1 MEQQKQTS
9 AELTIRIAFRT
20 SITPTAHLTLSGKI
34 TKNSVSLLTLA
45 FNECIIHKKDTILV
59 DMSKVSA
66 INSSVCKLL
75 LNEIERM
82 DSKKVK
88 VFLSGLGPGLTAR
101 LFHYGAKNKDVPK
114 IYESIKEC
122 QKEIEFYEEY
132 KTTHHSYASST
143 STAEVQAVAAY
154 TQELVPQ
161 PQPVTRDLES
171 NYNNG
176 TKKMPIAEKVTSI
189 IAKYGPCSTLKI
201 LSYLKSEEY
210 DHADIN
216 ILQLNRL
223 LNDMD
228 LNTPEKRAR
237 YYRSC

>member
-1 MEQQKQTS
+1 M
-9 AELTIRIAFRT
+9 
-20 SITPTAHLTLSGKI
+20 LSGKI
-34 TKNSVSLLTLA
+34 TKNSVSLFTLA

-59 DMSKVSA
+59 DMTRISA

-75 LNEIERM
+75 LHEIGRM
-82 DSKKVK
+82 DDKKVK
-88 VFLSGLGPGLTAR
+88 VFLSGLSPKLTAR
-101 LFHYGAKNKDVPK
+101 LFHYGGKNKELPK

-132 KTTHHSYASST
+132 KTTHHSVPSST

-161 PQPVTRDLES
+161 PQPQPVTRDQES
-171 NYNNG
+171 NHNSG

-189 IAKYGPCSTLKI
+189 IANYGPCSTLKI
-201 LSYLKSEEY
+201 LSYLKSDEY
-210 DHADIN
+210 DHTDIN